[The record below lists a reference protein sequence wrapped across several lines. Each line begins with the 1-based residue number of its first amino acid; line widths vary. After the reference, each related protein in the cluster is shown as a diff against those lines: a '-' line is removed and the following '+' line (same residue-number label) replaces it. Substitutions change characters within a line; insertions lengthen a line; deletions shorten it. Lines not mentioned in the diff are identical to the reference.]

1 MASSRRSYRRE
12 DARPRLNP
20 LKLLLVV
27 LVFAVL
33 LGGIGLGV
41 LILVPELASSLP
53 GQVGLTLHAL
63 ATAGRDRLEALI
75 SDTGPLGGIRRSV
88 EPYLSKVG
96 LNLQTLLLGLGL
108 IVLMLI
114 CIRVLSV
121 TSRPDAG
128 EEEVFPT
135 TPRGAAVR
143 GGLAELRGGAEAETA
158 AGQPYWPYNRRPVD
172 LGSGYRDTQE
182 ASAAGRAP
190 EEFALREAWAEEA
203 GAFTGS
209 ATGDAWPL
217 LGPGSGPGPENEGL
231 ADGDQ
236 DDLSQPLVSAS
247 SLSQEELAPSEVS
260 EGSLDDIDR
269 QYATGTS
276 FPGPAPYDRT
286 AAAAAGEPEFAPQPG
301 RSFPADEYLDDM
313 PAPSFPPIMRAP
325 LERPLPGPRAV
336 PGPLPVPGVQPRE
349 GWGEVRPGLGAGL
362 KKFILPGLVLALVGA
377 GGAYG
382 ARMPATARFL
392 TGGPYGPYLLGSA
405 AGVIS
410 MALSV
415 WFMNGPMK
423 SSPKRLAA
431 AGAGP
436 GGPSRA
442 RWNSDGPGTAQGRWG
457 GLAEGAGGGGLGGM
471 AIGGAP
477 LAGPSLRVISG
488 APIPARAALE
498 GGLEAPD
505 ALDWSDLPRP
515 SVFLPGTQAATIVGL
530 DIGTAWTKVVQV
542 GVSRGG
548 IEIMNLGLCPT
559 PEGALSEGGI
569 ADPITLGEAIK
580 DLLSGR
586 NIIQKNVVS
595 ALGGQGVIIR
605 HVQFPVMSPDELRE
619 VLRWEAEHH
628 IPIPPADAVV
638 DFTVMPGQ
646 ADARGNQ
653 QMRVMLVGAQ
663 KRVVEAQVEALRQA
677 KLVPRGIDA
686 EALACYRV
694 VRAAGHFVDD
704 PLRYAQAIIDLGH
717 SSTKVGIYLKG
728 ALEMSRTLGVGG
740 RTFTTVLAQ
749 RLQVPEVE
757 AETLK
762 RQYGVHP
769 EGGRVVQSLTPTLQD
784 LMFEIRRSFH
794 FFASRHFGQ
803 SVRHVYLIGGGARMP
818 GIAAA
823 LSRYLNAALGER
835 APEGA
840 GTRVQIIDPLSAVAL
855 SPRLS
860 REANLV
866 GPEFVTAL
874 GLALTDEEAP
884 HES

>member
-12 DARPRLNP
+12 DARLRLNP

-33 LGGIGLGV
+33 LSGIGLGV
-41 LILVPELASSLP
+41 LVLVPELASSLP
-53 GQVGLTLHAL
+53 GQVGVTLHAL

-88 EPYLSKVG
+88 EPYLAKVG

-108 IVLMLI
+108 IVLMLV
-114 CIRVLSV
+114 CIRVLAI

-135 TPRGAAVR
+135 TPRGVAVR
-143 GGLAELRGGAEAETA
+143 GGLAELRGTAEAETA

-172 LGSGYRDTQE
+172 LGSGYGETQE
-182 ASAAGRAP
+182 A
-190 EEFALREAWAEEA
+190 EAA

-217 LGPGSGPGPENEGL
+217 VGPGSGTGPENEGI
-231 ADGDQ
+231 AEGAP

-247 SLSQEELAPSEVS
+247 SLSQEELVPSEVS
-260 EGSLDDIDR
+260 EASLDDIDR
-269 QYATGTS
+269 EYATGTS

-286 AAAAAGEPEFAPQPG
+286 AAVAAGEPEFAPQPA
-301 RSFPADEYLDDM
+301 RPFPADEYLDDM

-325 LERPLPGPRAV
+325 LERPLPGPQAG

-362 KKFILPGLVLALVGA
+362 KRFILPGFVLALVGA

-382 ARMPATARFL
+382 LQLPATARFL

-410 MALSV
+410 MAVSV

-442 RWNSDGPGTAQGRWG
+442 RWISDGPGTAQGRWG
-457 GLAEGAGGGGLGGM
+457 GLAAGAGGGGRGGM

-477 LAGPSLRVISG
+477 LTGPSLRVISG

-515 SVFLPGTQAATIVGL
+515 SVFLPGTQAGTIVGL

-548 IEIMNLGLCPT
+548 IEIVNLALCPT

-580 DLLSGR
+580 DLLGGR

-595 ALGGQGVIIR
+595 GLGGQGVIIR

-646 ADARGNQ
+646 SDADDRGNR

-663 KRVVEAQVEALRQA
+663 KRVVEAQVEALRRA

-704 PLRYAQAIIDLGH
+704 PLRHAQAIIDLGH

-784 LMFEIRRSFH
+784 LMFEIRRSFE

-855 SPRLS
+855 SSRLS

-874 GLALTDEEAP
+874 GLALTDEEVP